1 MTSSSATL
9 SLSSQYL
16 LGDKFLADAKHGGEE
31 NAMFLQPV
39 DISLPGNGGASK
51 RPGDNKSQLYA
62 TTCECCLLLF
72 LVTWHPKTS
81 LNCLCQCF
89 CFFIFPSVQPEM
101 VVSIN
106 DAVEAVLPV
115 PCPAHRVVRVAF
127 LEPADHVFIF
137 FYFSLFHIYQFLI
150 FIEWSG
156 CFF

>member
-1 MTSSSATL
+1 MRSTSTSSRVPL

-16 LGDKFLADAKHGGEE
+16 LGDKFLANAKHCGEE

-51 RPGDNKSQLYA
+51 RPGENESQLNA
-62 TTCECCLLLF
+62 TTCECCLLFFWLLDIPRPF
-72 LVTWHPKTS
+72 SIVIVYV
-81 LNCLCQCF
+81 F

-115 PCPAHRVVRVAF
+115 PRPAHRVVRMAF
-127 LEPADHVFIF
+127 LEPADHVFI
-137 FYFSLFHIYQFLI
+137 QPAR
-150 FIEWSG
+150 
-156 CFF
+156 

>member
-1 MTSSSATL
+1 
-9 SLSSQYL
+9 
-16 LGDKFLADAKHGGEE
+16 
-31 NAMFLQPV
+31 MFLQPV

-51 RPGDNKSQLYA
+51 RPGKNESQLYA
-62 TTCECCLLLF
+62 TTCACCLLLF

-127 LEPADHVFIF
+127 LEPADHVFI
-137 FYFSLFHIYQFLI
+137 SLI
-150 FIEWSG
+150 F
-156 CFF
+156 FFFMFINFFIFIDGQGGLS